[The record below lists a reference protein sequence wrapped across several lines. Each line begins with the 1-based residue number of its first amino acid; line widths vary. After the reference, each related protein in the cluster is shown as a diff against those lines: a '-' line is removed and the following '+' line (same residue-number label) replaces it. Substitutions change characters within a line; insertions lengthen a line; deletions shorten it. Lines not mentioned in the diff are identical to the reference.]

1 MTASHLLPSLS
12 RRGLLGLGLGAT
24 TVWALAACSSEEG
37 TGSGGG
43 GNAATA
49 AAITLGSTAITSA
62 IDPHA
67 ATSNVGRTYAIN
79 VFDSLVDFDGD
90 GKIVPSLATEWTR
103 VDDTTLELTLR
114 DGVTFHS
121 GATFDGAAVKANVER
136 ILSGD
141 PAYSLLVGRLGP
153 ITAVEVLEP
162 LKIRVTTSSPD
173 PILLNRLTMIDIV
186 DPQMIGKKVTAETV
200 SGTGPF
206 RVTGYK
212 ADQEVTLER
221 YEDAWQPSTSIAT
234 ATLVAISDPSSL
246 AIAVRA
252 GEVDTAFG
260 LAPDQVAQLEGSL
273 GVETPSAGSC
283 AICSLIPDAEPKL
296 RDPRVRRALNMA
308 INHEEFVQAGLGGYG
323 KVATGQLLQ
332 PGYLGYDEELEGFEY
347 DPEAAKALLKEAGA
361 TDLELPIVTTAFFK
375 AQSEIVV
382 GYLEAIGVK
391 SRVELQDLSAFLG
404 TLLSKSEFPLI
415 YWQTDY
421 FDLQDILSVTRFGPQ
436 QPGTQLHVENPK
448 YAELYQ
454 QASVELDEEKRAD
467 VIRQMAQL
475 LHEEAGVL
483 FLGWPNLAYVH
494 AQDVDLNMGGES
506 LINLQ
511 KVVRS
516 A

>member
-1 MTASHLLPSLS
+1 MPDFTPTLT
-12 RRGLLGLGLGAT
+12 RRGLMGLGLGAVAAWT
-24 TVWALAACSSEEG
+24 LASCG
-37 TGSGGG
+37 TDDDGGSGSGGG
-43 GNAATA
+43 AALSA

-90 GKIVPSLATEWTR
+90 GRIVASLATDWTR
-103 VDDTTLELTLR
+103 VDETTLELTLR
-114 DGVTFHS
+114 EGVTFHS
-121 GATFDGAAVKANVER
+121 GAAFDAQAVKANVER

-153 ITAVEVLEP
+153 ISKVEVVDARTV
-162 LKIRVTTSSPD
+162 RVITSAPD

-186 DPQMIGKKVTAETV
+186 DPATIGKEVTVETI

-206 RVTGYK
+206 KVVGYK
-212 ADQEVTLER
+212 PDQEVRLER
-221 YEDAWQPSTSIAT
+221 YADAWQPSESIAT

-260 LAPDQVAQLEGSL
+260 LAPDQVAQLQGTL
-273 GVETPSAGSC
+273 DLETPSAGSC
-283 AICSLIPDAEPKL
+283 AICSLIPDAEPAL
-296 RDPRVRRALNMA
+296 ADPRVRRALNMA
-308 INHEEFVQAGLGGYG
+308 INHEEFVEVGLGGYG
-323 KVATGQLLQ
+323 EVSTGQLLQ
-332 PGYLGYDEELEGFEY
+332 PGYLGYDDSLEGFPY
-347 DPEAAKALLKEAGA
+347 DPDGAKELLAEAGV

-375 AQSEIVV
+375 AQAEIVV

-404 TLLSKSEFPLI
+404 TLLSKSEFPLV

-436 QPGTQLHVENPK
+436 QPGTQLHFENPR

-454 QASVELDEEKRAD
+454 EATVELDDDKRAAA
-467 VIRQMAQL
+467 IKEMAGL
-475 LHEEAGVL
+475 LNEEAGVL
-483 FLGWPNLAYVH
+483 FLGWPKLAYVH
-494 AQDVDLNMGGES
+494 ARDVDLLLGGES